1 MARKSLLLLCLCIP
15 APGQMQMQMQT
26 NEAGMFLMNEASGT
40 SENPQSWQMPMFMPR
55 LGSWNVMLMGQAFIA
70 DTQQSGP
77 RAGDKLYST
86 NALMGMAEHAAGR
99 GSFGFDLML
108 SLEPA
113 TITDRRYPELFQTG
127 ETAYGRP
134 IVDGQH
140 PHNFIMGL
148 GFHYAHPVGEDT
160 IVQLYYAPV
169 GDPALGP
176 VAYPHRASAAELPQ
190 ATLGHHWQDSTHIAY
205 NVVTAGIRHKKV
217 QLEASG
223 FYGTEPGEN
232 RWTLDFGPMN
242 SWATRLSFFPS
253 KNWELQMSTGRIAKP
268 EREQPGDV
276 MRSTASVMYSKPLG
290 NSNWS
295 TTLLWGRNHDTYTH
309 HDLNSYLAESV
320 LPFAGRNFL
329 TGRIELVDK
338 DELFADD
345 PVEAA
350 VARTAGATFRIRAY
364 TAGYTRDI
372 AQVFGV
378 VETGIGANVTGYSL
392 PSTIRP
398 FYGNHPV
405 GVTVYLRLRVK
416 PSA

>member
-113 TITDRRYPELFQTG
+113 TVTGERYPELFQTG

-140 PHNFIMGL
+140 PHNFVMGI
-148 GFHYAHPVGEDT
+148 GAHYAHRAGES
-160 IVQLYYAPV
+160 VMLHFYYAPV

-176 VAYPHRASAAELPQ
+176 VAFPHRASAQELPE
-190 ATLGHHWQDSTHIAY
+190 APISHHWQDSTHIAD
-205 NVVTAGIRHKKV
+205 NVATAELRYKIV
-217 QLEASG
+217 SLEASG
-223 FYGTEPGEN
+223 FYGTEPPEN
-232 RWTLDFGPMN
+232 RWILTTGPMN
-242 SWATRLSFFPS
+242 S
-253 KNWELQMSTGRIAKP
+253 
-268 EREQPGDV
+268 
-276 MRSTASVMYSKPLG
+276 YSG
-290 NSNWS
+290 
-295 TTLLWGRNHDTYTH
+295 
-309 HDLNSYLAESV
+309 
-320 LPFAGRNFL
+320 
-329 TGRIELVDK
+329 
-338 DELFADD
+338 
-345 PVEAA
+345 
-350 VARTAGATFRIRAY
+350 
-364 TAGYTRDI
+364 
-372 AQVFGV
+372 
-378 VETGIGANVTGYSL
+378 
-392 PSTIRP
+392 
-398 FYGNHPV
+398 
-405 GVTVYLRLRVK
+405 
-416 PSA
+416 